1 MVQVTDQ
8 ALDQLEALR
17 DQISLTP
24 EQSVTLVPNDGGELG
39 FAISTPESADE
50 IVERDGK
57 PLVAIPQRLVEP
69 LKNVVIDYVDTPEQ
83 QGFTLNEQ
91 A

>member
-8 ALDQLEALR
+8 ASDQLEALR

-39 FAISTPESADE
+39 FAISTPESEDE
-50 IVERDGK
+50 VVERNGK
-57 PLVAIPQRLVEP
+57 PLVAVPQLLVEP
-69 LKNVVIDYVDTPEQ
+69 LKNVVIDYIDTPEQ

-91 A
+91 V